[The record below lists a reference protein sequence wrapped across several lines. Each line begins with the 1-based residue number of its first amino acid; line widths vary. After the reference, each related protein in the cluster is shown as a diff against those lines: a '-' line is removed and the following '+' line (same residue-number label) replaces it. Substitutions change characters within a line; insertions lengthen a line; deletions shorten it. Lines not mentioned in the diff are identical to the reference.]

1 MSVSKD
7 IAQQLKNKDLIS
19 IRMVKKEDA
28 LNYFNINDL
37 DDIYNAV
44 ENNQDY
50 FVKKYN
56 NLVNRRV

>member
-1 MSVSKD
+1 MFLWSKRRC
-7 IAQQLKNKDLIS
+7 IKLFQ
-19 IRMVKKEDA
+19 
-28 LNYFNINDL
+28 YNDL

-50 FVKKYN
+50 FVEKYN

>member
-50 FVKKYN
+50 FVEKYN

>member
-1 MSVSKD
+1 MFLWSK
-7 IAQQLKNKDLIS
+7 KN
-19 IRMVKKEDA
+19 A

-50 FVKKYN
+50 FVEKYN